1 MSDTPEDRAQALIG
15 TTLCDRY
22 DLEALIGQ
30 GAMGAVFRA
39 HVRDGRK
46 VAVKTLSVELM
57 TGDSSQRFLRESEL
71 VRGLEHRHVVRTLD
85 AGVDTQAGL
94 LFLVMPLLQGRDLDR
109 VLEELGALEP
119 EIAVRVAMQAA
130 RGLAAAHRIGIIHR
144 DVKPGNLVLDEEGE
158 EIVVRVCDFGIAK
171 RVGGGESLTTTGSQL
186 GTPDYVSPEQL
197 KSSKH
202 VDERTDVWSLGAT
215 LYQMLCGAAP
225 FAHVESV
232 FDVMTAIM
240 TEDVRHL
247 QDRAPWIEGSLA
259 VVVHRALRRD
269 PTQRWATVQDFADAL
284 RPFAGG
290 DERLEASRIRAVSSR
305 TRNTL
310 ARRAQSKDAP
320 KQAPPHVPVTKTD
333 APARDRS
340 KKPRRSVPDKV
351 VGKVATAHAA
361 QERPVKRARASGKR
375 SAMMM
380 VGLLFVAVAA
390 GADEF
395 FARGRGRAS
404 ARVELAEGY
413 ERASAAVATA
423 LLGATEVN
431 ARVLVVPDSAK
442 VTTRD
447 GLVPV
452 TNGEVVLRGA
462 PGETLEVVLEYA
474 GARSQF
480 RVSLGR
486 DGVATPNRLELAP

>member
-1 MSDTPEDRAQALIG
+1 VSDTPEERAEALIG

-57 TGDSSQRFLRESEL
+57 TGDASQRFLRESEL

-85 AGVDTQAGL
+85 AGVDTQAGV
-94 LFLVMPLLQGRDLDR
+94 LFLVMPLLHGRDLDH
-109 VLEELGALEP
+109 VLEERGALEP
-119 EIAVRVAMQAA
+119 ENAVRIAMQAA

-144 DVKPGNLVLDEEGE
+144 DVKPGNLVLDEEDD

-171 RVGGGESLTTTGSQL
+171 RLGGGESLTTTGSKL

-202 VDERTDVWSLGAT
+202 VDERTDIWSLGAT

-240 TEDVRHL
+240 TEDVRPL

-259 VVVHRALRRD
+259 VVAHRALRRD
-269 PTQRWATVQDFADAL
+269 PTQRWATMEDFTDAL

-290 DERLEASRIRAVSSR
+290 DERLDASRLQTVSSR

-310 ARRAQSKDAP
+310 ARRAPLQDGP
-320 KQAPPHVPVTKTD
+320 KQVLPLVSVAKAE
-333 APARDRS
+333 APARDQS
-340 KKPRRSVPDKV
+340 KKAPGKARDQVVAKV
-351 VGKVATAHAA
+351 STARDAKD
-361 QERPVKRARASGKR
+361 RPVSRTRAGGKGRAR
-375 SAMMM
+375 MLM
-380 VGLLFVAVAA
+380 VALLFVAIAV

-395 FARGRGRAS
+395 FAGGQG
-404 ARVELAEGY
+404 LA
-413 ERASAAVATA
+413 
-423 LLGATEVN
+423 
-431 ARVLVVPDSAK
+431 SAK
-442 VTTRD
+442 V
-447 GLVPV
+447 
-452 TNGEVVLRGA
+452 VL
-462 PGETLEVVLEYA
+462 L
-474 GARSQF
+474 ARY
-480 RVSLGR
+480 
-486 DGVATPNRLELAP
+486 ELARAAITSWARHTEPP